1 MTGTHVCDSRHGGR
15 SPVESQRSRRCVPAP
30 KETNERAGGG
40 FCLVGEGG
48 GASDGRDG
56 RATRGARASGRRDR
70 RSVRDRRGAFGTA
83 GGRSLR
89 DRPRRRRRRRWREGK
104 EGERAETGG
113 ETRAPG
119 DARSRSRPSRRSGVS
134 RGAALTSAPDHEH
147 LAVIHAGGPAPQAH
161 PPVVRPR
168 AVAPSKL
175 RRARLEP
182 PRRVQPR
189 RVELVGVEPGRAR
202 SLRLERGKPHPAG
215 APERQEREGRARVR
229 WERRTRGARQFHD
242 NNPKISHP
250 AARPPIRGKREP
262 VESRNKPTIDRLN

>member
-1 MTGTHVCDSRHGGR
+1 MDFVLLVRGGSVGRTGRTRD
-15 SPVESQRSRRCVPAP
+15 
-30 KETNERAGGG
+30 
-40 FCLVGEGG
+40 EGG
-48 GASDGRDG
+48 ARVGAAGPPGRPEQPG
-56 RATRGARASGRRDR
+56 W
-70 RSVRDRRGAFGTA
+70 AFGTA

-89 DRPRRRRRRRWREGK
+89 DRPRRRRRRWREGK

-134 RGAALTSAPDHEH
+134 RGAALTSASDHEH

-229 WERRTRGARQFHD
+229 WERRSADAPANSTPRQPE
-242 NNPKISHP
+242 NQSPR
-250 AARPPIRGKREP
+250 ARPPIRGK
-262 VESRNKPTIDRLN
+262 

>member
-1 MTGTHVCDSRHGGR
+1 MSYWW
-15 SPVESQRSRRCVPAP
+15 
-30 KETNERAGGG
+30 
-40 FCLVGEGG
+40 GG

-134 RGAALTSAPDHEH
+134 RGAALTSASDHEH

-182 PRRVQPR
+182 PRRLQPR

-202 SLRLERGKPHPAG
+202 SLRLESGKPHPAG
-215 APERQEREGRARVR
+215 APERQERKGRARVR

-250 AARPPIRGKREP
+250 AARPPIRGK
-262 VESRNKPTIDRLN
+262 